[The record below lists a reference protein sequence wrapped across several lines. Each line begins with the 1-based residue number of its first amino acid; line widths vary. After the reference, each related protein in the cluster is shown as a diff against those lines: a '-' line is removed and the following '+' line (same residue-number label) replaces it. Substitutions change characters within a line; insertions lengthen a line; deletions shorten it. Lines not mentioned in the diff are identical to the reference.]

1 MDAPNL
7 QENFIDDILSPSNTA
22 RKYRLINNAD
32 GTISLEDVTV
42 YSQIGSSYGAKQ
54 LNEANSAINALYN
67 EILSDPN
74 TIYNANDNI
83 IQAKKIGNIVF
94 ARMTIYMPDTTER
107 MLTIVGDW
115 KPINGFY
122 VPLVRN
128 GQLSAKSWLTVQ
140 GDRTALT
147 YAAANN
153 NYGTYTANTFWF
165 TSS

>member
-7 QENFIDDILSPSNTA
+7 QENFIDDILSPINTA

-42 YSQIGSSYGAKQ
+42 YSQIGSPYGSKQ
-54 LNEANSAINALYN
+54 LNESNAAINALYN
-67 EILSDPN
+67 EILSDPI
-74 TIYNANDNI
+74 TIYNANNNI

-94 ARMTIYMPDTTER
+94 ARMTISMLDTTER
-107 MLTIVGDW
+107 TLTIVGDW
-115 KPINGFY
+115 KPINGFC

-128 GQLSAKSWLTVQ
+128 GQLSANSWLTVQ

-147 YAAANN
+147 YAASQN
-153 NYGTYTANTFWF
+153 NYDTYTANTFWF